1 MPKYVYHYFDIRGRG
16 EPGRMLFAMAGIPFQ
31 DERIPQADWPKHKAK
46 TPAGSLPYLEID
58 GTVLTQ
64 SLIIFRHLSRMFGL
78 DGDSILDKSKVDE
91 ITAYLAEGLANVLK
105 CYLGPQDEE
114 SQKTL
119 NAQFVDTVNK
129 SCKRIDEIISTNK
142 SLDGW
147 AVGKKLTFADIFIF
161 EAFEV
166 VLQGQP
172 NILDKFPRIQSIRRK
187 VETHST
193 MQKYLTQ
200 RKQTPF

>member
-31 DERIPQADWPKHKAK
+31 DERIPQADWPKYKAK

-64 SLIIFRHLSRMFGL
+64 SLVIFRHLSRMFGL
-78 DGDSILDKSKVDE
+78 DGDSLLDKSKVDE
-91 ITAYLAEGLANVLK
+91 ITTYLAEMKEAAFK

-129 SCKRIDEIISTNK
+129 SCKRINEVISTNK
-142 SLDGW
+142 NSDGW
-147 AVGKKLTFADIFIF
+147 AVGKKLTFADISIF
-161 EAFEV
+161 EAFDV

-172 NILDKFPRIQSIRRK
+172 NILDKYPRIRSVRRK
-187 VETHST
+187 VETHSV
-193 MQKYLTQ
+193 MQKYLSQ
-200 RKQTPF
+200 RKQTAF